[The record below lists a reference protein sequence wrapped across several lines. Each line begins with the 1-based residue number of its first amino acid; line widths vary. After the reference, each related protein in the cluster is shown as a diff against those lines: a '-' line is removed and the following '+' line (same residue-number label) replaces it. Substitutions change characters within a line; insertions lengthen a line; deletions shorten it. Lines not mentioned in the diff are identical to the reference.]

1 MRIYLHIGLE
11 HTGADRLQKV
21 LDDKRE
27 QLRGKGVLFPR
38 APGSKNHTRLFM
50 AVTDPDH
57 IDPLRFN
64 RGFIT
69 AEKQTLLRD
78 KLISDLSREVAQYQ
92 PDSLILSA
100 SQLGGLTRPSE
111 LRRLR
116 DMSGA
121 AVGRH
126 KDRCPS

>member
-21 LDDKRE
+21 MADKRD
-27 QLRGKGVLFPR
+27 QLRSKGVLFPR

-57 IDPLRFN
+57 VDPLRYN

-69 AEKQTLLRD
+69 AEKQSRLYQTLEQELQT
-78 KLISDLSREVAQYQ
+78 EV
-92 PDSLILSA
+92 
-100 SQLGGLTRPSE
+100 
-111 LRRLR
+111 
-116 DMSGA
+116 
-121 AVGRH
+121 
-126 KDRCPS
+126 

>member
-21 LDDKRE
+21 MADKRD
-27 QLRGKGVLFPR
+27 QLRSKGVLFPR

-57 IDPLRFN
+57 VDPLRYN

-69 AEKQTLLRD
+69 AEHQSRLYQTLEQ
-78 KLISDLSREVAQYQ
+78 DLSREVAQAQ
-92 PDSLILSA
+92 
-100 SQLGGLTRPSE
+100 
-111 LRRLR
+111 RL
-116 DMSGA
+116 
-121 AVGRH
+121 
-126 KDRCPS
+126 